1 MSEPETTPFD
11 NEDSL
16 LYKWAHYYQQPVR
29 YMLRIDGVFLPMI
42 PYISDQ
48 LPQSVDQ
55 HVLLDI
61 YHRVSSPSVY
71 PLPNNRLETDVAI
84 IVAKHVDNPEMV
96 DVINDYY
103 RSLGLEASIT
113 DYDDL
118 QEAITRFDYYFNQYL
133 QQDRV
138 VLNKLLILQTELGQ
152 QQALSSS
159 QVSITSVILLSTPKI
174 MVYKNGER
182 VPGPEPTPE
191 QGLDIWNL
199 TYLTHYVPFVRYNSR
214 DTLSKV
220 YLERLPDN
228 LTTIIPANIYQT
240 GTISATVRLIDQ
252 ETTTARAL
260 SKAYTTIV
268 YDLDSNTLSI
278 PIPDTSDPE
287 IYQRTIDRIGD
298 SFPLALEQLRYGRIG
313 GVFVVYDVAFN
324 NAILLD
330 MILTFPIFNSYV
342 YVDESDGI
350 TKDKITILYR
360 SFNQQRESVRAS
372 LSRGILS
379 ENQQLTLLD
388 SDSNVALYDVNAG
401 TPFVTVNIVH
411 ADNVDT
417 ANRFMEIF
425 RRLLSYYV
433 MYHADVTN
441 TYQIFLG
448 RSFEPATLEA
458 SKIPGVTTDVF
469 VDGLS
474 DQLALVA
481 PHIFVKNYSRTCQ
494 SAHKPAIIQPD
505 YITQYTSQTFIKSG
519 KEYHR
524 QVLPYPKDNPEI
536 YIVCPSDTYP
546 FPGVK
551 ASRLSNMDKYPY
563 IPCCYEDDQTTKAGS
578 DYNRFYRDNQLKAK
592 SSTRHHKLLTNKVL
606 EPGRIGSLSN
616 SITTLLQ
623 RDISLNGLELSR
635 YGVNIG
641 PNSFLYCAC
650 IANNDPDYWNAKDK
664 EQYIRQLRVKLA
676 GFDPNLVKQEL
687 YDLTD
692 DEIVARITDTDSFFD
707 PSVFYRL
714 VEEAFDINVYVFY
727 PAPNK
732 GTEPGGIELPRHR
745 LFHVQPLRQRPCMLI
760 LKHRGGGSDAL
771 PQPQCELIVASIDKE
786 YQMLYGPQ
794 MSRIL
799 FEATNAM
806 NQVYTWFPNPISAH
820 TNFYNLVDYT
830 VMFPNPTAQYID
842 SYGKLR
848 ALISD
853 GITVYFPPSQPVNL
867 PTMEGPT
874 RVKASIIIDKY
885 GPPSA
890 VDRDRGLWYP
900 LGDVANALYFPI
912 EPGSLQLNG
921 IKQGPLDP
929 LFAPRRIGKIDRVRL
944 LKRVLRI
951 LLQYILWTFALM
963 SEQSNSS
970 PSRST
975 PNQSTSSPSSRS
987 TPSSVSSP
995 TTLVSD
1001 YLQQWITVGNG
1012 EQDDLQLYDLTNVK
1026 RILPVVSTV
1035 QQAIDYINDTIPGM
1049 IRNNR
1054 IYVPDSKVAQGV
1066 EYYLNSYLA
1075 NTRPEQRKPIKTID
1089 GLYEETIDFIQQ
1101 PNTAIFLK
1109 QSDLDKWMNSVSLER
1124 ARVTDIRDKL
1134 QVEYADSR
1142 QPYLYKT
1149 PDNDVYLV
1157 QNTSRGSV
1165 TQALQIAVDWSLH
1178 GINDGYEAIDY
1189 NEEIDHVMYT
1199 ISTTGGLAIVKQP
1212 HSRDNLLQI
1221 LRYPD
1226 GRHAALLPLG
1236 ILA

>member
-1 MSEPETTPFD
+1 MSEPETTPFEPETTPFD

-16 LYKWAHYYQQPVR
+16 LYKWAGYYKQPVR
-29 YMLRIDGVFLPMI
+29 YMLRIDGVFQPMI
-42 PYISDQ
+42 PYIVDRLQ
-48 LPQSVDQ
+48 QPVDQ

-61 YHRVSSPSVY
+61 YRQVSSPTIY

-84 IVAKHVDNPEMV
+84 IVAKHDDSSGMV
-96 DVINDYY
+96 NIINDYY

-118 QEAITRFDYYFNQYL
+118 QEDIRRFDYYFGKYL
-133 QQDRV
+133 EQDRR
-138 VLNKLLILQTELGQ
+138 VLDRLLDLQAELGRQ
-152 QQALSSS
+152 EALVSSE
-159 QVSITSVILLSTPKI
+159 VSVTSVVLLSTPKI
-174 MVYKNGER
+174 MVYRNGDR

-199 TYLTHYVPFVRYNSR
+199 TYLSHHVPFVRYNSR
-214 DTLSKV
+214 DTVSKV

-228 LTTIIPANIYQT
+228 LTAIIPANIYQSE
-240 GTISATVRLIDQ
+240 TISATVHLTGQ
-252 ETTTARAL
+252 EPTTARAL

-268 YDLDSNTLSI
+268 YDLDSNTLSV

-298 SFPLALEQLRYGRIG
+298 SFPLALENIHYGRVG
-313 GVFVVYDVAFN
+313 GVFVVYDIAFN

-330 MILTFPIFNSYV
+330 MILSTPVFNSYL

-350 TKDKITILYR
+350 PKDKITILYR
-360 SFNQQRESVRAS
+360 SFNQQRESVRVS
-372 LSRGILS
+372 LSRGIVS
-379 ENQQLTLLD
+379 EKRQLTLLD
-388 SDSNVALYDVNAG
+388 SQSNPALYDVNVG
-401 TPFVTVNIVH
+401 TPFVTVNIAH
-411 ADNVDT
+411 ADNLDT
-417 ANRFMEIF
+417 AHRFMEIF

-433 MYHADVTN
+433 TYHADVTD
-441 TYQIFLG
+441 TYQSFLG
-448 RSFEPATLEA
+448 RSFAPVTLEA
-458 SKIPGVTTDVF
+458 KKIPGVTTDVF
-469 VDGLS
+469 VNGLS
-474 DQLALVA
+474 YQLPLVA

-494 SAHKPAIIQPD
+494 SAHKPAIIQPE
-505 YITQYTSQTFIKSG
+505 YILQYTSQTFNKSG

-536 YIVCPSDTYP
+536 YVVCPTDAYP

-578 DYNRFYRDNQLKAK
+578 DYNRFYRDNQLKPK

-606 EPGRIGSLSN
+606 EPGRIGSLSD
-616 SITTLLQ
+616 SITTLLH

-635 YGVNIG
+635 YGVDIG

-650 IANNDPDYWNAKDK
+650 IANNDPDYWKAENK
-664 EQYIRQLRVKLA
+664 EQYIRQLRTRLA
-676 GFDPNLVKQEL
+676 GFSPNLVKQEL

-692 DEIVARITDTDSFFD
+692 EEIVARITDTDSFFD
-707 PSVFYRL
+707 PSIFYRL
-714 VEEAFDINVYVFY
+714 VEEAFNVNVYVFY

-745 LFHVQPLRQRPCMLI
+745 LFHVQPLRQRPCLLI

-771 PQPQCELIVASIDKE
+771 PQPQCELIVASVDKQ
-786 YQMLYGPQ
+786 YQMIYGPQ
-794 MSRIL
+794 MSQIL
-799 FEATNAM
+799 FQASNAM
-806 NQVYTWFPNPISAH
+806 NEVYTWFPNPVSTH
-820 TNFYNLVDYT
+820 SNFYSLVDYT
-830 VMFPNPTAQYID
+830 VMFPNPTAQFID

-848 ALISD
+848 ALTSD
-853 GITVYFPPSQPVNL
+853 GITVCFPPSQPVNL
-867 PTMEGPT
+867 PKMEEPT
-874 RVKASIIIDKY
+874 RVKASVIIDKY
-885 GPPSA
+885 GTPSA

-912 EPGSLQLNG
+912 EPGTLQLNG
-921 IKQGPLDP
+921 IEQGPLDP
-929 LFAPRRIGKIDRVRL
+929 LFASRRVGKVDRVRL

-951 LLQYILWTFALM
+951 LLQYILWTFALL
-963 SEQSNSS
+963 SEQMN
-970 PSRST
+970 R
-975 PNQSTSSPSSRS
+975 
-987 TPSSVSSP
+987 SP
-995 TTLVSD
+995 TRSSHLVSNHSPNTLVAD
-1001 YLQQWITVGNG
+1001 YLRQWVTVGNG

-1026 RILPVVSTV
+1026 RILPTVSTV
-1035 QQAIDYINDTIPGM
+1035 RQAIDYINNTVPGM
-1049 IRNNR
+1049 IMNNR
-1054 IYVPDSKVAQGV
+1054 IYLPDSKVARGV

-1101 PNTAIFLK
+1101 PSTAIFLK

-1134 QVEYADSR
+1134 TAEYSDMR

-1165 TQALQIAVDWSLH
+1165 IQALQIAVDWSLH
-1178 GINDGYEAIDY
+1178 AINDGYEAIDY
-1189 NEEIDHVMYT
+1189 NGESNHVIYT
-1199 ISTTGGLAIVKQP
+1199 ISTTGGLAIVKRP
-1212 HSRDNLLQI
+1212 HSEDNLLQ
-1221 LRYPD
+1221 LLKYPD

-1236 ILA
+1236 ILP